1 MKKLSSE
8 LRLTHKQANYL
19 VEAFIRQTEVQLPV
33 IEPEQVNEMPVQ
45 MIYSNHNMH
54 PARSGVCIDF
64 MDKTINTKLSKPFT
78 TESDHT
84 FAAPEVAFKT
94 WGKLS
99 KNRDNVILICHALTG
114 NADADDWFP
123 GLFEENGLIKKD
135 EHFVICINVPG
146 SCYGSIGP
154 SSINPE
160 TGNSY
165 QGSFPEITIR
175 DMVRFQQQVLDEL
188 EIKGI
193 EAVIGG
199 SMGGMQALE
208 FAIMDSRVRAVIPI
222 AMGKAH
228 TPWAIGISHVQRKAI
243 YNDPD
248 WNDGFYNRESPPDR
262 GLANARMMAMLTYRA
277 PSDYEQK
284 FGRNLQDG
292 SNEYQVESYLNYQGE
307 KLINRFDAN
316 SYVILTRAMD
326 THDVAR
332 GRKNYEEVLGKIK
345 IPVLIVGIDT
355 DLLYP
360 VNEQKELHEL
370 IPNSEYQEIAS
381 PHGHD
386 AFLIEFEQLNKITKK
401 FFEKLKTEAI

>member
-1 MKKLSSE
+1 
-8 LRLTHKQANYL
+8 
-19 VEAFIRQTEVQLPV
+19 
-33 IEPEQVNEMPVQ
+33 
-45 MIYSNHNMH
+45 MINSKHYMH
-54 PARSGVCIDF
+54 PAKSGVCIDF

-78 TESDHT
+78 TESGHT

-94 WGKLS
+94 WGKLNKS
-99 KNRDNVILICHALTG
+99 RDNVILICHALTG

-123 GLFEENGLIKKD
+123 GLFEENGLIDMD

-154 SSINPE
+154 STINPE
-160 TGNSY
+160 TGNPY
-165 QGSFPEITIR
+165 QGHFPEITIR

-193 EAVIGG
+193 EVVIGG

-208 FAIMDSRVRAVIPI
+208 FAIMDSRVRAAIPI

-228 TPWAIGISHVQRKAI
+228 TPWAIGISHVQRQAI

-248 WNDGFYNRESPPDR
+248 WNDGFYNSKSPPER

-292 SNEYQVESYLNYQGE
+292 TDEYQVESYLSYQGE

-316 SYVILTRAMD
+316 SYVILTRSMD

-332 GRKNYEEVLGKIK
+332 GRKNYKEVLGQIK

-360 VNEQKELHEL
+360 VSEQKELHEL
-370 IPNSEYQEIAS
+370 IPNSEYREITS

-401 FFEKLKTEAI
+401 FLKKLKTEAI